1 MTFEPYF
8 RQFHIHNNM
17 DPEQAGSSKSSGAGE
32 VIVISDE
39 EEEPFLVKV
48 IVKMFKV
55 VNKNDQDDK
64 GPSKK
69 HLNTKTYKVEAE
81 LRKTDFHSK
90 LKLVNAIEKAA
101 DIKEMAK
108 AESIQNPKSELS
120 VMRKET
126 SEVYTVTNHMGIVN
140 RRLDKLINKEDS
152 FLVEVKEEVLLFQPN
167 CPTIKIMINQEKVIR
182 NEAAGRSLKPKV
194 RRDLNLA
201 LKELS
206 GSSYNGDIKR
216 ITCGK
221 CKSGVKPRLVGAARS
236 IFNYF
241 KGIYIAVVG

>member
-101 DIKEMAK
+101 DI
-108 AESIQNPKSELS
+108 S
-120 VMRKET
+120 
-126 SEVYTVTNHMGIVN
+126 
-140 RRLDKLINKEDS
+140 
-152 FLVEVKEEVLLFQPN
+152 
-167 CPTIKIMINQEKVIR
+167 
-182 NEAAGRSLKPKV
+182 
-194 RRDLNLA
+194 
-201 LKELS
+201 
-206 GSSYNGDIKR
+206 
-216 ITCGK
+216 
-221 CKSGVKPRLVGAARS
+221 
-236 IFNYF
+236 
-241 KGIYIAVVG
+241 